1 MTEPRFDTP
10 DALASSVMNL
20 LVIGGNRFMG
30 LGLVWRL
37 LCSGH
42 RVTLLN
48 RGQRAD
54 PFGDRVKRIAA
65 DRSTDAFDHALAGRT
80 FDRVIDFASFTADDA
95 RRTVRVLGG
104 RVGHYFFISTG
115 QVYLVREGCRW
126 PARETDYDG
135 PTMAQPPSPADHDD
149 WAYGIGKRDAEDV
162 LAAAPGLASTRL
174 RIPVV
179 NGELD
184 PKQRVASLLWRLL
197 DGGPL
202 LVPRADAIAR
212 HIYSGAV
219 TQAIAHVLETPPRP
233 GQAFNLSQAE
243 QPTVRELIERIAE
256 RAGAHAQLV
265 ELPPETLEDAGLS
278 VRAASPFSSAW
289 MSVLDPARAVAELGF
304 EHPPLETYL
313 DSIIASLFATW
324 PTDPP
329 AGYAQRGRELELLRS
344 HGDAR

>member
-1 MTEPRFDTP
+1 
-10 DALASSVMNL
+10 MNV

-30 LGLVWRL
+30 VGLIWRL
-37 LCSGH
+37 LCGGH
-42 RVTLLN
+42 RVTVLN
-48 RGQRAD
+48 RGNLGD
-54 PFGDRVKRIAA
+54 PFGDRVERIRV
-65 DRSTDAFDHALAGRT
+65 DRSSDAFDAALARRT
-80 FDRVIDFASFTADDA
+80 FDRVVDFATFSAADA
-95 RRTVRVLGG
+95 ERAVRVFAG
-104 RVGHYFFISTG
+104 RVEHAVFISTG
-115 QVYLVREGCRW
+115 QVYLVRERCRW

-149 WAYGIGKRDAEDV
+149 WAYGIGKRAAEDV
-162 LAAAPGLASTRL
+162 LARSPARPATRL

-184 PKQRVASLLWRLL
+184 PRQRVASLLWRLL

-219 TQAIAHVLETPPRP
+219 TLAIARLLEAPPRP

-256 RAGAHAQLV
+256 RAGARAELV

-278 VRAASPFSSAW
+278 VHAAAPFSSAW
-289 MSVLDPARAVAELGF
+289 MSVLDPARAVAVLGF
-304 EHPPLETYL
+304 EHPALDTYL

-324 PTDPP
+324 PGEPP
-329 AGYAQRGRELELLRS
+329 AGYAQRGRELELVRS
-344 HGDAR
+344 RGDARS